1 MLAGN
6 STHDIFLS
14 SAAEYVNFCIKT
26 CDMKKLIFF
35 FITVFTGI
43 RLSAQVA
50 DYRVVFDLT
59 SKDSVNQQSVVRE
72 IGLIKNANPDAKLEV
87 VVYGQGLNF
96 VLKDKSA
103 VPQDIQRLLGMKD
116 VSVNVCAMTLKRN
129 NVDKQDLLP
138 GIGVV
143 PDGIY
148 EIITKQRSGWGYIK
162 VAH

>member
-1 MLAGN
+1 MKKII
-6 STHDIFLS
+6 IFL
-14 SAAEYVNFCIKT
+14 A
-26 CDMKKLIFF
+26 M
-35 FITVFTGI
+35 VFPMLQLT
-43 RLSAQVA
+43 AQVA

-59 SKDSVNQQSVVRE
+59 SKDSVNQQAVVRE
-72 IGLIKNANPDAKLEV
+72 IGLIKNSNPDAKLEV

-129 NVDKQDLLP
+129 NIDKQDLLP
-138 GIGVV
+138 GVGVV
-143 PDGIY
+143 SDGIY
-148 EIITKQRSGWGYIK
+148 EIITKQHEGWGYIK